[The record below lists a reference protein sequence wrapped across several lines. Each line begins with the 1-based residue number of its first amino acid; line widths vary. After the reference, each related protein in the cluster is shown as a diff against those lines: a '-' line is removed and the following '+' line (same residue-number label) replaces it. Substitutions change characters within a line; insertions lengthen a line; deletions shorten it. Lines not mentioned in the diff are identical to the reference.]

1 MHWFTDEKAKDITAK
16 LNDELRALERDF
28 NKRNLD
34 LDMPYE
40 YLLPS
45 RIPNSITIQLVI
57 MSDFE

>member
-34 LDMPYE
+34 LEMPYE

-45 RIPNSITIQLVI
+45 RIPNSITI
-57 MSDFE
+57 